1 MKRKNH
7 LLFILS
13 LLGMLLG
20 ITACA
25 PQPLFFTVTYVSEYG
40 KAPEAIVVEENAKLT
55 SEQLPSLTHE
65 GYTFLGWCI
74 GETVI
79 NADSY
84 EVKSDVTLT
93 AKWEKVVVEDNT
105 ETEKEETEKDEEKE
119 EESEKDE
126 TEKEESEPRKTL
138 KQRINDAKEGETIDL
153 GKEEITI
160 NSDESYTV
168 DKKLTIVNGDAKNA
182 TFTVTADGVLFK
194 NVANVHRI
202 IAGEELGDGDLSIRN
217 CFEIKYLH
225 VNGGGSNSIHI
236 ASTEIE
242 ELKVSKKDVR
252 IVLETDEEGE
262 STAKVNKAIIEKDC
276 KLEGAEGLKFGT
288 VQIENE
294 SNLTIGEETDISEF
308 KYKLAEGMFINEQNC
323 DCGVDANYEVSEDG
337 TVKFWIN
344 KTHTGD
350 YTEWHTQLSLD
361 KEYKT
366 AGLYK
371 VTYSAKADA
380 ALNLDLS
387 LWCQSKNV
395 TASVV
400 PIELTTEFKEY
411 SHIISVHED
420 LLGVSNLNLNMGT
433 TPIYIK
439 DLVVEKIEPS
449 VWSIHQDDSIFSVKE
464 GSTTIGTFSI
474 VESTENSVKAYR
486 YSGEMETVT
495 ENSQSLVYIPNIT
508 TAGSYKFVFTDD
520 SYLSNNVDFKNNN
533 IFKKVVLRY
542 KDGTEK
548 AMYSGFVDSKGTY
561 YLDFNVTND
570 DLSKGI
576 EFVFKSK
583 YDWKYL
589 TENIRLSNVAV
600 KPSSETVE
608 GIQLNASLDDII
620 LSDNLSIKFE
630 DVKASEFTMGEHT
643 QDSFEFTL
651 KKDCTY
657 NSSVRIFWDNHN
669 FEKGKRYL
677 CSFVV
682 DHGIETYGFA
692 CDAVDASFYEVSP
705 WKVIE
710 SNDLG
715 SSGCEEISTGK
726 YLYKIVTDIPMTKD
740 TTVCVGIYPRTEN
753 VTYKFSDFKIEE
765 FGPAINLV
773 AGKYN
778 VKYLYNRDDSY
789 SSVNR
794 EWECEYTITGNE
806 CKSDVN
812 KNYHSWEEVECYSN
826 EENYF
831 NTKNGSNWETDAQ
844 YYESINFDDEKLTI
858 TYSFSQAGLDFY
870 SGNITYATLIRN
882 MIGHIGGYELGS
894 VEIVQNSSTSF
905 TVKTSRIDEGNYSE
919 TEEWI
924 WTKLD

>member
-7 LLFILS
+7 LFFILS

-65 GYTFLGWCI
+65 EYTFLGWCI

-119 EESEKDE
+119 DESEKDE

-202 IAGEELGDGDLSIRN
+202 IAGEELGEGDLSIRN
-217 CFEIKYLH
+217 CFEIAYLH
-225 VNGGGSNSIHI
+225 VNGGGKNSIHI

-371 VTYSAKADA
+371 VTYSAKADS

-486 YSGEMETVT
+486 YSGEMGTVT

-520 SYLSNNVDFKNNN
+520 SYLRNNVDFKNNN

-570 DLSKGI
+570 DLSKGL

-589 TENIRLSNVAV
+589 QENIRLSNVAV

-608 GIQLNASLDDII
+608 GIQLVSAQSDII
-620 LSDNLSIKFE
+620 LSDDFAIKFTN
-630 DVKASEFTMGEHT
+630 VNPSEFALGNCT
-643 QDSFEFTL
+643 QDSVEITTY
-651 KKDCTY
+651 KKF
-657 NSSVRIFWDNHN
+657 SSDPMIQVCWGNLAL
-669 FEKGKRYL
+669 EKGKRYL
-677 CSFVV
+677 ISFVV
-682 DHGIETYGFA
+682 ENNNVDSGVIDSGDDIGI
-692 CDAVDASFYEVSP
+692 AVSLWAPSSLKMEEQI
-705 WKVIE
+705 KE
-710 SNDLG
+710 LG
-715 SSGCEEISTGK
+715 DGK
-726 YLYKIVTDIPMTKD
+726 YLCQKLTTIPMNGNVSGSLLIILTD
-740 TTVCVGIYPRTEN
+740 TT
-753 VTYKFSDFKIEE
+753 TYKFSDFKIEE
-765 FGPAINLV
+765 FGPAINITT
-773 AGKYN
+773 GTYN
-778 VKYLYNRDDSY
+778 IKRNICGDYINDSTY
-789 SSVNR
+789 KSS
-794 EWECEYTITGNE
+794 EYMFEEEYEITGTE
-806 CKSDVN
+806 ADSELKIQCISGIYVN
-812 KNYHSWEEVECYSN
+812 CYSN
-826 EENYF
+826 
-831 NTKNGSNWETDAQ
+831 TDA
-844 YYESINFDDEKLTI
+844 YNEGKSNSMSDELTKIYKYDFDDEKLI
-858 TYSFSQAGLDFY
+858 IKLEYLQDYLVGIDVQY
-870 SGNITYATLIRN
+870 NKYGNLINSMLGNFTLFQ
-882 MIGHIGGYELGS
+882 YDS
-894 VEIVQNSSTSF
+894 VEIVQNSPTSF
-905 TVKTSRIDEGNYSE
+905 TVKTSRIVEGNYSE
-919 TEEWI
+919 TCEWI